1 MLKCLINS
9 QDFYVDLMLKN
20 KLKILSS
27 IRVGFLPGKTN
38 LLDYWTIILV
48 SFPLGCCIDQ

>member
-27 IRVGFLPGKTN
+27 IRVGFLSGKTN